1 MEHQRDLRFGIVR
14 MHDSGDGKSD
24 VRAVREFLARVQA
37 NVVNMDQSG
46 RQSMAN
52 FAERGTGDAIVTYED
67 EILLYNKDRK
77 GEEAIPY
84 VIPPSTLLIESPAAV
99 VETSVESH
107 GNRAVAEAFV
117 EFLVSDE
124 GQRIFAEYGFR
135 PVKTGVA
142 PPEGSAALP
151 TKLFTMADLGGWAK
165 LEQEL
170 YGSKGLWTSIF
181 TAAASAKALNR

>member
-1 MEHQRDLRFGIVR
+1 MSSTWTNRAGRAWPILPSVVRVTRSSPMKTRF
-14 MHDSGDGKSD
+14 
-24 VRAVREFLARVQA
+24 FC
-37 NVVNMDQSG
+37 
-46 RQSMAN
+46 
-52 FAERGTGDAIVTYED
+52 
-67 EILLYNKDRK
+67 YNKDRK

-142 PPEGSAALP
+142 PPEGAGALP